1 MDNIIS
7 STLLPGVVVSGSE
20 KPSVAL
26 PEQLPQGVK
35 PGDVLMLEIL
45 SQTDTFKSGD
55 LVEMVL
61 QGQGKEE
68 SLINIKLQ
76 TPLKLEGQAGEPR
89 VVAAKVMADG
99 SLQLLPAKA
108 QAGQTEQTTQT
119 IRSQN
124 LITNNITNKLPQAE
138 FQPIKVLP
146 AVENLMSELEFP
158 LPLKEAVIRELP
170 PAEIMVALKG
180 LGQGDILDKSILEP
194 LKEILRQMPEAAA
207 KPQELKGLVQDL
219 AQTIKNLSGKSFEA
233 QISTQ
238 QQQSTATVFE
248 SPLGKI
254 WSEQPLKLPA
264 DTILQLEVKN
274 TQVSEPM
281 SWLKGFAEDIAKL
294 LPAKEFA
301 RIEPEVLLK
310 AMQTKNDRFQGL
322 LKVLEP
328 LVAKGNEVSNQTAAA
343 VLQKLPGMKADVLQN
358 MHGLYRAA
366 VQKDSKLWLGDV
378 LSQQITTETPK
389 GAETIARLDSFVS
402 SLVRETPQWRIIEL
416 PFFDAQMLQPLQI
429 ALKKEPEEE
438 KKKQAKSQGIRF
450 VVNTEFTKL
459 GAFQF
464 DGFSVAEKRRFDLVI
479 RTSLPQAEDFC
490 AAIMN
495 LFKKSL
501 HDVDYNGTIKINQRE
516 AFIKVESAEA
526 TREGMYV

>member
-7 STLLPGVVVSGSE
+7 STPLPGIVVSGGE
-20 KPSVAL
+20 KPSMAL

-61 QGQGKEE
+61 QGKEE

-76 TPLKLEGQAGEPR
+76 TPLKLEGQGTEPR

-108 QAGQTEQTTQT
+108 QTQAEQTTQT
-119 IRSQN
+119 IRPQN
-124 LITNNITNKLPQAE
+124 LVTNNITNKLPQAE

-180 LGQGDILDKSILEP
+180 LGQGEVLDKSILEP
-194 LKEILRQMPEAAA
+194 LKEILRQMPEAAT
-207 KPQELKGLVQDL
+207 KPQELKSLVQDL
-219 AQTIKNLSGKSFEA
+219 TQTIKNLSGKSFEA

-254 WSEQPLKLPA
+254 WSDQPLKLPA

-281 SWLKGFAEDIAKL
+281 SWLKGLAEDIAKL

-310 AMQTKNDRFQGL
+310 ALQAKNDRFQGL

-328 LVAKGNEVSNQTAAA
+328 LVVKGDEVSNQTAAS

-464 DGFSVAEKRRFDLVI
+464 DGFSIAEKRRFDLVI
-479 RTSLPQAEDFC
+479 RTSLPQTEDFC

-516 AFIKVESAEA
+516 AFIKVESAET

>member
-7 STLLPGVVVSGSE
+7 STLLPGIVVSGGE

-61 QGQGKEE
+61 QGKEE

-76 TPLKLEGQAGEPR
+76 TPLKLEGQGTEPR
-89 VVAAKVMADG
+89 VVAARVMADG
-99 SLQLLPAKA
+99 SLQLLPAKG
-108 QAGQTEQTTQT
+108 QTGQTEQSIAAQV
-119 IRSQN
+119 I
-124 LITNNITNKLPQAE
+124 NNITNKLPQAE

-310 AMQTKNDRFQGL
+310 ALQTKDDRFQGL

-328 LVAKGNEVSNQTAAA
+328 LVVKGDEVSNQTAAS

-389 GAETIARLDSFVS
+389 GAETVARLDSFVS

-464 DGFSVAEKRRFDLVI
+464 DGFSIAEKRRFDLVI
-479 RTSLPQAEDFC
+479 RTSLPQTEDFC

-501 HDVDYNGTIKINQRE
+501 HDVDYNGTIKINQKE
-516 AFIKVESAEA
+516 AFIKVESAET

>member
-7 STLLPGVVVSGSE
+7 STLLPGIVVSGGE
-20 KPSVAL
+20 KPSMAL

-61 QGQGKEE
+61 QGKEE

-76 TPLKLEGQAGEPR
+76 TPLKLEGQGTEPR

-99 SLQLLPAKA
+99 SLQLLPARG
-108 QAGQTEQTTQT
+108 QAGQTEQPIAAQVV
-119 IRSQN
+119 
-124 LITNNITNKLPQAE
+124 NNATNKLPQAE

-170 PAEIMVALKG
+170 PAEILVALKG
-180 LGQGDILDKSILEP
+180 LGQGEVLDKSILEP

-207 KPQELKGLVQDL
+207 QPQELKSLVQDL
-219 AQTIKNLSGKSFEA
+219 TQTIKNLSGKSFEA
-233 QISTQ
+233 QISSQ
-238 QQQSTATVFE
+238 QQQNTATVFE

-281 SWLKGFAEDIAKL
+281 SWLKGLAEDIAKL

-310 AMQTKNDRFQGL
+310 ALQTKDDRFQGL

-328 LVAKGNEVSNQTAAA
+328 LVAKDNKASNQTVAA

-378 LSQQITTETPK
+378 LSRQITTETPK
-389 GAETIARLDSFVS
+389 GAETVARLDSFVS

-464 DGFSVAEKRRFDLVI
+464 DGFSIAEKRRFDLVI
-479 RTSLPQAEDFC
+479 RTSLPQTEDFC

-516 AFIKVESAEA
+516 AFIKVESAET

>member
-7 STLLPGVVVSGSE
+7 STLLPGVVVSGGE

-89 VVAAKVMADG
+89 VVAAKVMTDG

-108 QAGQTEQTTQT
+108 QAGQAEQTTQT
-119 IRSQN
+119 IRPQN
-124 LITNNITNKLPQAE
+124 LVTNNITNKLPQAE

-146 AVENLMSELEFP
+146 TVENLMSELEFP

-180 LGQGDILDKSILEP
+180 LGQGDVLDKSILEP

-207 KPQELKGLVQDL
+207 KPQELKSLVQDL

-254 WSEQPLKLPA
+254 WSEQPLKLPT

-516 AFIKVESAEA
+516 AFIKVESAET

>member
-7 STLLPGVVVSGSE
+7 STLLPGVVVSGGE

-35 PGDVLMLEIL
+35 PGDVLMLEII

-61 QGQGKEE
+61 QGKEE

-76 TPLKLEGQAGEPR
+76 TPLKLEGQGTEPR

-99 SLQLLPAKA
+99 SLQLLPARG
-108 QAGQTEQTTQT
+108 QAGQTEQPIAAQVV
-119 IRSQN
+119 
-124 LITNNITNKLPQAE
+124 NNATNKLPPAE

-146 AVENLMSELEFP
+146 SVENLMSELEFP

-180 LGQGDILDKSILEP
+180 LGQGEVLDKSILEP
-194 LKEILRQMPEAAA
+194 LKEILRQMPGAAT
-207 KPQELKGLVQDL
+207 KPQELKSLVQDL
-219 AQTIKNLSGKSFEA
+219 TQTIKNLSGKSFEA

-238 QQQSTATVFE
+238 QQQSAATVFE

-281 SWLKGFAEDIAKL
+281 SWLKGLAEDIAKL

-310 AMQTKNDRFQGL
+310 ALQAKNDRFQGL

-328 LVAKGNEVSNQTAAA
+328 LVVKGDEVSNQTVVA

-378 LSQQITTETPK
+378 LSRQITTETPK
-389 GAETIARLDSFVS
+389 GAETVARLDSFVS

-479 RTSLPQAEDFC
+479 RTSLPQTEDFC

-516 AFIKVESAEA
+516 AFIKVESAET